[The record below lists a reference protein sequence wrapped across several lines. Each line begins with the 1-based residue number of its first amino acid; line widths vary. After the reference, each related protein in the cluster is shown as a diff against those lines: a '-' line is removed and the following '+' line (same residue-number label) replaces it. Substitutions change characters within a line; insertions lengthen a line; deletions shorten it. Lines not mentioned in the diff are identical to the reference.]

1 MESQSSGNSLGRRPC
16 RRKGEGARCDRGGG
30 RGVTGSHRESQGGLS
45 ESAPL
50 KFVPRIR
57 GILVQR
63 ERRGS
68 GGSQGLPAPGQALR
82 GQWELPQPGRQDR

>member
-1 MESQSSGNSLGRRPC
+1 MGTRWGDARVGGRA
-16 RRKGEGARCDRGGG
+16 KGLVVTEAGEG
-30 RGVTGSHRESQGGLS
+30 ESQGGLS